1 MQPHQTPL
9 QRLNFAMSRISA
21 ILIALGINGICSERK
36 MHRLIC
42 TYICK
47 QDLDEERINNDETN
61 SHINALRAI
70 IKNLIIGCNNLNAEI
85 KQELFNTDWCN
96 SNYENIL

>member
-42 TYICK
+42 TYICN
-47 QDLDEERINNDETN
+47 QNLVEERINNDETN

-96 SNYENIL
+96 SNYESIL